1 MWLSSLF
8 LLQNS
13 SASINSNDLGA
24 NHSTASLNSN
34 DLSSNNFATLRTSSI
49 LTRQIKEHE
58 KKDQMYEQM
67 SGYKIMRRQHQKALI
82 QLEDKCRREL
92 EDHKQ
97 KLEKEYDNLL
107 QQFSKEL
114 EKLMNTHMIVLE
126 RKVSFLH
133 FLSFLFLW
141 INLLMPSLSL
151 LQSKQNITQEKKLS
165 KHITQMQEDELKRFQ
180 QQQKADYKCYKAR
193 MKKVSLDY
201 SFFLHSL
208 LTCYSCLSVSGF
220 P

>member
-1 MWLSSLF
+1 MYIF
-8 LLQNS
+8 YQQNS

-126 RKVSFLH
+126 RKVTL
-133 FLSFLFLW
+133 LSPL
-141 INLLMPSLSL
+141 
-151 LQSKQNITQEKKLS
+151 
-165 KHITQMQEDELKRFQ
+165 
-180 QQQKADYKCYKAR
+180 
-193 MKKVSLDY
+193 
-201 SFFLHSL
+201 
-208 LTCYSCLSVSGF
+208 CLSRQMCSCFVFSFSFSSPVEAKYYPGEEA
-220 P
+220 